1 MVKYNIAITDDQVMF
16 RKGLISLLSEFPEL
30 KVVIEADNGK
40 DLQEKM
46 KRKKPDVVLLDL
58 EMPVMDGMET
68 MAWLKA
74 THPGIR
80 VIILTMHNEEP
91 IIAHMI
97 ENGAHGFLV
106 KNDPIET
113 LMDAI
118 YSVMDTGYYFDDRVS
133 RALLQRLVLGEKV
146 KPNFEKVVLSERE
159 QQIIQ
164 LICTELTNRE
174 IADKLSI
181 SVRTVEGHREAI
193 LQKLKAKNTV
203 GIVMYAIKNG
213 LYL

>member
-1 MVKYNIAITDDQVMF
+1 MGKYSIAIADDQAMF

-30 KVVIEADNGK
+30 KVVIEAENGR

-58 EMPVMDGMET
+58 EMPEMDGMAT
-68 MAWLKA
+68 MEWLKA

-133 RALLQRLVLGEKV
+133 RALLQRLMLGEKV

-159 QQIIQ
+159 TQIIQ
-164 LICTELTNRE
+164 LICRELTNKE
-174 IADKLSI
+174 IADRCNLSI
-181 SVRTVEGHREAI
+181 RTIEGHREQI
-193 LQKLKAKNTV
+193 LLKLKAKNTV

-213 LYL
+213 LYM

>member
-1 MVKYNIAITDDQVMF
+1 MAKFNIAITDDQVMF
-16 RKGLISLLSEFPEL
+16 RKGLISVLSEFPEL
-30 KVVIEADNGK
+30 KVVVEADNGK
-40 DLQEKM
+40 DLQQKM
-46 KRKKPDVVLLDL
+46 KRKVPDVVLLDL
-58 EMPVMDGMET
+58 EMPEMDGMET

-74 THPGIR
+74 NYPGVR

-113 LMDAI
+113 LIDAI

-146 KPNFEKVVLSERE
+146 KPNFEKVTLSDRE
-159 QQIIQ
+159 TRVIQ
-164 LICTELTNRE
+164 LICQELTNRE
-174 IADKLSI
+174 IADKMNI

-193 LQKLKAKNTV
+193 LQKIKARNTV

-213 LYL
+213 IYM

>member
-1 MVKYNIAITDDQVMF
+1 MAKFDIAVTDDQVMF
-16 RKGLISLLSEFPEL
+16 RKGLVSLLSEFPEL

-40 DLQEKM
+40 DLQSKM
-46 KRKKPDVVLLDL
+46 KRRIPDVVLLDL

-113 LMDAI
+113 LIDAI
-118 YSVMDTGYYFDDRVS
+118 HSVMDTGYYFDDRVS

-146 KPNFEKVVLSERE
+146 KPNFAKVALSERE
-159 QQIIQ
+159 TQVIQ
-164 LICTELTNRE
+164 LICMELTNHE
-174 IADKLSI
+174 IADRMNI
-181 SVRTVEGHREAI
+181 SVRTVEGHREVI
-193 LQKLKAKNTV
+193 LEKLKARNTV

-213 LYL
+213 LYI

>member
-1 MVKYNIAITDDQVMF
+1 MAKFNIAVTDDQVMF

-40 DLQEKM
+40 DLQDKM

-58 EMPVMDGMET
+58 EMPVMDGMAT
-68 MAWLKA
+68 MAWLKE
-74 THPGIR
+74 THPAVR

-113 LMDAI
+113 LIDSI
-118 YSVMDTGYYFDDRVS
+118 HSVMDTGYYFDDRVS

-146 KPNFEKVVLSERE
+146 KPNFNKVSLTERE
-159 QQIIQ
+159 TKVIQ
-164 LICTELTNRE
+164 LICQELTNAE
-174 IADKLSI
+174 IADRMNLSI
-181 SVRTVEGHREAI
+181 RTIEGHREMI
-193 LQKLKAKNTV
+193 LEKIKARNSV

>member
-1 MVKYNIAITDDQVMF
+1 MVKYNIAIADDQVMF

-146 KPNFEKVVLSERE
+146 KPNFEKVTLSERE
-159 QQIIQ
+159 TQIIQ
-164 LICTELTNRE
+164 LICQELTNRE

>member
-1 MVKYNIAITDDQVMF
+1 MVKYNIAIADDQVMF

-159 QQIIQ
+159 TQIIQ
-164 LICTELTNRE
+164 LICQELTNRE